1 MPKLVL
7 ASTSTFRKSLLEK
20 LQLAFVCQAP
30 NVDETAAT
38 GESAVAL
45 VQRLAQAKAEAI
57 ACDHPDALI
66 IGSDQVAVLNNRIIG
81 KPLSHD
87 RATAQLR
94 ASSGQ
99 TITFYTGL
107 CLHNSATGSSDV
119 LCDPFKVHFRKL
131 SEAQIERYLQ
141 REQPYQ
147 CAGSFKSEGLGIS
160 LFKKLEGDDPNT
172 LVGLPLIR
180 LIELLQRQGVEIP

>member
-1 MPKLVL
+1 MPQLVL
-7 ASTSTFRKSLLEK
+7 ASTSTFRKALLEK
-20 LQLAFVCQAP
+20 LQLAFICQAP
-30 NVDETAAT
+30 NIDETAAT
-38 GESAVAL
+38 GEAAEAL
-45 VQRLAQAKAEAI
+45 VQRLSREKAEAV
-57 ACDHPDALI
+57 ACDHPNALI
-66 IGSDQVAVLNNRIIG
+66 IGSDQVAVLNSSIIG

-87 RATAQLR
+87 RATTQLR

-99 TITFYTGL
+99 TVTFYTGL

-119 LCDPFKVHFRKL
+119 LCDPFRVHFRTL
-131 SEAQIERYLQ
+131 SDAQIERYLR

-147 CAGSFKSEGLGIS
+147 CAGSFKAEGLGIS

-180 LIELLQRQGVEIP
+180 LIELLQRQGIETP

>member
-1 MPKLVL
+1 MRQLIL
-7 ASTSTFRKSLLEK
+7 ASTSPFRKMLLEK
-20 LQLAFVCQAP
+20 LHLTFCCQAP
-30 NVDETAAT
+30 DVDETPLDEEPAH
-38 GESAVAL
+38 AL
-45 VQRLAQAKAEAI
+45 VLRLAQAKAEAVGLS
-57 ACDHPDALI
+57 HPDALI
-66 IGSDQVAVLNNRIIG
+66 IGSDQVAVLNGSIMG
-81 KPLSHD
+81 KPQSHE

-99 TITFYTGL
+99 IITFYTGL
-107 CLHNSATGSSDV
+107 CLHNSATGTSERI
-119 LCDPFKVHFRKL
+119 CEPFRVHFREL
-131 SEAQIERYLQ
+131 SEDQIERYLQ

-180 LIELLQRQGVEIP
+180 LIELLQRQGVDVP